1 MPGQKIQKAESQKKR
16 ADFSKKYR
24 NQDQIT
30 RIVLEFKTAWEKAF
44 SPIMENSVKRK
55 NRGKLYPKEEKKE
68 KRRKKGRKMYEL
80 SMCCAQQHP
89 R

>member
-55 NRGKLYPKEEKKE
+55 KQRKTLPKGRKEGKKKE
-68 KRRKKGRKMYEL
+68 KREENV
-80 SMCCAQQHP
+80 
-89 R
+89 